1 MIKPIPIKA
10 GPKSFVNQLPAAIIL
25 LPISLRAVASATL
38 RKTTGSE

>member
-10 GPKSFVNQLPAAIIL
+10 GPNSFTTQLPAAIIL
-25 LPISLRAVASATL
+25 LFTSLRAVASATL